1 MPARLDALRLR
12 LARLHVGARPRLA
25 LEIGARGARVLLAR
39 RSGGDEPLRIERAL
53 SADLRADGL
62 LGPAEMAARLRG
74 LLATL
79 PVSAPA
85 TLVLPPGRTHSQLLR
100 LRPGDSRQPA
110 DLARTLGGRHPENSA
125 NLFDA
130 RPLRPAPGRPLPVW
144 VSVAREADVS
154 DLLARAGLPA
164 ERIERVVG
172 ADLALAA
179 AFTTLPV
186 RPPLAVLVELGVAE
200 GLLLVVED
208 DQPLFAADL
217 DWGVDQFIDALASDL
232 GVPAAEARAILAR
245 DGADALNEAT
255 PRLAAR
261 LKGLRLAVESLLRD
275 HARETGNSPD
285 TLLEAPRW
293 LSGAGLAQGRL
304 REPLARALAGSGRPA
319 ASWPVLPV
327 GAENASPAETF
338 SLDDGVLAYGAA
350 ALALR
355 LGPEAPNLAPLAIR
369 AARRGELTTG
379 ALHAAT
385 LLLAFLGFIAA
396 AFSFHGHLGRLRS
409 RQTEVAAL
417 RAARDVVPGILA
429 ARAARDAAY
438 QESLPAL
445 YLQKRTRDFIDGTR
459 RLRERRTEGDFWF
472 ALITDTET
480 YQNGSLPQGTPSAAP
495 ETQLLAGCLARPSGL
510 VVELSFRPGG
520 KDPLER
526 VGAIIGEL
534 RDSGAFAGVDI
545 LPPRA
550 RRPELAD
557 QTVFASAGA
566 AYALQL
572 DTAPFEGA
580 PDSAASATAPAPGGL
595 FSISPAP

>member
-1 MPARLDALRLR
+1 MPSTRLAALRR
-12 LARLHVGARPRLA
+12 QLARLHAGAQPRLA

-39 RSGGDEPLRIERAL
+39 RSGGEPLRLERVL

-62 LGPAEMAARLRG
+62 LGPAEMAARLRS

-100 LRPGDSRQPA
+100 LRPGDSRHPA
-110 DLARTLGGRHPENSA
+110 DLAHTLGGRHSDNSA

-130 RPLRPAPGRPLPVW
+130 RPLRPAPGRSHPVW
-144 VSVAREADVS
+144 LSVARESDVS
-154 DLLARAGLPA
+154 DLLARAGLPS

-179 AFTTLPV
+179 AFATLPV
-186 RPPLAVLVELGVAE
+186 RPPLAVLIELGVTE

-217 DWGVDQFIDALASDL
+217 DWGVDQFVDALASDL
-232 GVPAAEARAILAR
+232 GRPASDARAILAR
-245 DGADALNEAT
+245 DGADALNDAT

-275 HARETGNSPD
+275 HARETGNAPD

-304 REPLARALAGSGRPA
+304 REPLAQTLASSGQA
-319 ASWPVLPV
+319 ASAWPALPV
-327 GAENASPAETF
+327 GDRADETF
-338 SLDDGVLAYGAA
+338 PLDDGVLAYGAA
-350 ALALR
+350 VLALR

-369 AARRGELTTG
+369 AARRGELAAG
-379 ALHAAT
+379 ALHAAG
-385 LLLAFLGFIAA
+385 LLLAFLGFAAA
-396 AFSFHGHLGRLRS
+396 AFALHGHLGRLRS
-409 RQTEVAAL
+409 RETEIASL
-417 RAARDVVPGILA
+417 RS
-429 ARAARDAAY
+429 ARDAAPRLLASRAERDTAY
-438 QESLPAL
+438 QEALPAL
-445 YLQKRTRDFIDGTR
+445 YLQKRTRDFIAGTR

-495 ETQLLAGCLARPSGL
+495 ETQLLSGCLARPSGL

-534 RDSGAFAGVDI
+534 RDSGAFASVDI

-580 PDSAASATAPAPGGL
+580 PDPATSTAAPSSGGL
-595 FSISPAP
+595 FSSSTTAP